1 MIKGAY
7 SFGSIKV
14 DLSKQ
19 FDISGNIKFEDIYK
33 KNWYQNYL

>member
-19 FDISGNIKFEDIYK
+19 FNISGKNKVRGYLQ

>member
-19 FDISGNIKFEDIYK
+19 LDIPGKIKFRGYLQ
-33 KNWYQNYL
+33 KNWYPNYL